1 MFVFNRHSI
10 IDSWYIHDSS
20 PPAIVGPR
28 PSRVEGRLQQKSPRL
43 TEKWSVYIYMHMQQ
57 IYIYIYVYIY
67 MVCMYGI
74 NGRDLWCIYIH
85 TVYCVHMNY
94 GICIQWGIIYI
105 YRETKNL
112 PYSTSTWNCLNQPLP
127 SNRAICLRPTQV

>member
-43 TEKWSVYIYMHMQQ
+43 TEKWSVYIY
-57 IYIYIYVYIY
+57 IY

-85 TVYCVHMNY
+85 SILCTY
-94 GICIQWGIIYI
+94 
-105 YRETKNL
+105 EL
-112 PYSTSTWNCLNQPLP
+112 
-127 SNRAICLRPTQV
+127 